1 MDALVTERDFGD
13 LIGGEPFLEKND
25 IAIWPSKK
33 QIIIGGR
40 DIVYYNSQWL
50 ATQECDKECN
60 AKLVLDLNF
69 LTHSIDKQNKNINA
83 EILQSPQQKQSSA
96 VLCRMQVKESVFPC
110 ETVSFKPD
118 VDVVDGEVVVLEPRI
133 LSKTFVRNSWPNP
146 QLATIVK
153 GKVNVC
159 NNTDEIIPLYKND
172 QICQIFKTESIICKE
187 TSEPTPK
194 ANKIIAERPFSKSV
208 KLDPDSQLT
217 EEERNMFHEQLLKYD
232 ELFEP
237 TIGRYNDKAG
247 KVRAR
252 VNLGKVVPPT
262 RKLQVPK
269 YDKNNLDLL
278 QEKFDDLEHQGVF
291 ARPEDVNVV
300 IEHVSPSFL
309 VKKASGGY
317 RLVTAFTC

>member
-1 MDALVTERDFGD
+1 
-13 LIGGEPFLEKND
+13 
-25 IAIWPSKK
+25 
-33 QIIIGGR
+33 
-40 DIVYYNSQWL
+40 
-50 ATQECDKECN
+50 
-60 AKLVLDLNF
+60 
-69 LTHSIDKQNKNINA
+69 
-83 EILQSPQQKQSSA
+83 
-96 VLCRMQVKESVFPC
+96 MQVKESLFPC

-146 QLATIVK
+146 QLATVVE

-172 QICQIFKTESIICKE
+172 QICQIFKTESVICKE

-262 RKLQVPK
+262 RKLQVPM

-278 QEKFDDLEHQGVF
+278 QDKFDDLEHQGVF
-291 ARPEDVNVV
+291 ARPEDVKVV
-300 IEHVSPSFL
+300 VEHVSPSFL
-309 VKKASGGY
+309 VKKPGGGY
-317 RLVTAFTC
+317 RLVTAFNCLGQYCKTLPVTMSTVDSVLRMLGSWSYVITTDLRDAFYQIPLEHSSMKWCGTITPYIYSPMGGQSHQ